1 MCRHRELNF
10 SSAESVRMFEAF
22 QELLKMIGERLCK
35 IVMSRERLSN
45 GCSDSQ
51 IADVDVNLF

>member
-1 MCRHRELNF
+1 MAELIR
-10 SSAESVRMFEAF
+10 VFETF
-22 QELLKMIGERLCK
+22 QELLKMIGERLRK

-45 GCSDSQ
+45 SCSDSQ